1 MEVKIAIIGFRLEGK
16 KNPPTYFAINKDS
29 GKEIMCDILSL
40 DEIIES
46 LKQLEYKI
54 IK

>member
-1 MEVKIAIIGFRLEGK
+1 VEIKYAIIGFRLEGK

-40 DEIIES
+40 G
-46 LKQLEYKI
+46 QLLTGQACELANGF
-54 IK
+54 